1 MRSIHPAKPRG
12 SGRDD
17 RAGISRLR
25 SPPRGFPEAPA
36 DPGGSVSEF
45 EKICGI
51 ISSTKGLNL
60 IVYPLLVDLA
70 SHLEEPT
77 G

>member
-1 MRSIHPAKPRG
+1 V
-12 SGRDD
+12 D

-25 SPPRGFPEAPA
+25 PPA
-36 DPGGSVSEF
+36 DPGGSVSKF

-60 IVYPLLVDLA
+60 VVYPLLVDLA
-70 SHLEEPT
+70 SHPEEPI